1 MRIRKDSE
9 LMIGALIIIC
19 FVMIFISFKQ
29 KQFRHQL
36 NEVKELPY
44 QGISVESLDDG
55 IYFGKTITT
64 FLNLELMIEVE
75 NKAYKK
81 IEITNCSED
90 KKQDI
95 QNLVDELIST
105 GSLKVP
111 SKKRGMLEYL
121 IFISCLDQAQKE

>member
-1 MRIRKDSE
+1 
-9 LMIGALIIIC
+9 
-19 FVMIFISFKQ
+19 MIFISFKQ

-44 QGISVESLDDG
+44 QGISVESLEDG